1 MNEQNIFLKLIMK
14 KLLIYK
20 KTIDYIFTKLF
31 TKLFH
36 KNKEKEYL
44 DIIAENK
51 QKHCQHKN
59 VSRLSKSKF
68 YCTDC
73 GKVLHF
79 LSEEEIVLLELT
91 GIVLL
96 GSIFFL
102 LFNTRKKD

>member
-1 MNEQNIFLKLIMK
+1 MNKQHIFLKLIIK

-36 KNKEKEYL
+36 KNKEKEYF

-59 VSRLSKSKF
+59 VSRLSQSKF

-79 LSEEEIVLLELT
+79 LSEEEIILLELA
-91 GIVLL
+91 GIVLI

-102 LFNTRKKD
+102 LFSRRKE